1 MAATPFPQTLDG
13 SFSHFNIFNDG
24 GAPRNTP
31 PPANPGLPG
40 GPCNFVDLSHGPNG
54 PKCGCRRFWGRQV
67 AGAGV
72 HAPDQA
78 GWCMCSHH
86 ACFHEDGHNTQA
98 AMAPPVPVIDNMPGQ
113 ENEKPRSNRAPLS
126 PVQDFTSFQMP
137 SSLTGAAMDFAALNF
152 DSFASNMGL
161 GTLPPPPTNP
171 SVPAHDNDSMPDTLS
186 WRNVP
191 STQGCPTPLP
201 PIPSQCLIPDS
212 QSASTTAS
220 SQMRYLRPFHGVG
233 LNTLSSVTPAKEVA
247 QAGKGK
253 GKGKGAAVTPG
264 VNSDGQN
271 YDESTAVSSGAAT
284 PTPGP
289 SKTKVT
295 TSVESDPAPS
305 PKDDA
310 LRSLSDAVEDHSQR
324 LDKLET
330 GSIYNTAHEECSD
343 KHDMTDLRVTELE
356 TRMDDAERRLD
367 DTASTASIRRITQ
380 RDDDATVSDVSLS
393 SNATARA
400 AERAALTS
408 QLEFLQARINQL
420 EASTLPS
427 YTSPWEVEVVFLPFP
442 VRGIWLD
449 AQDFK
454 IPPLSGGREW
464 TPGPNTNSRA
474 TPEPQGLASYDEWVG
489 QGTGW
494 LLPRAC
500 APGKL
505 IDQRLKSRGFIKTVQ
520 VRGGDARSVQLAIGN
535 AFQDILRMSSHPIS
549 PKSPYAS
556 DTRVHRFFGLQ
567 QSWVPLRKVHKD
579 SRLRFLSPPELL
591 TPALW
596 TATFLMD
603 SVVMKATGMYRLYIT
618 QPAAY
623 LQDNQSLSFNG
634 ASPGWTWQK
643 LRELDRVYSDSQTSN
658 SSFEVPEADALEEY
672 WAFHARFDDP
682 PSVRQSVMSVHQAHE
697 KAANMSRT
705 TDGSTEQFFT
715 VPSHPNSSMMSP
727 GMARGQ
733 SPFSQRERQRSR
745 PPFVRTGS
753 MPPVSAPTIHSPARS
768 SRRMS
773 SFAMMPPVV
782 GPNYQRHTSPLVTG
796 RPSLRLSL
804 VSNAPAMAMITKHR
818 HRNTRSPSLR
828 LHNTPRWSNRSYS
841 RSPSMN
847 PMPFQHAHPEE
858 PIRGDRRTTPMA
870 YMTPYSNAPPEYPP
884 QQLHHSR
891 SYHVQGDDELMEFDD
906 ERGSSTDPYG
916 GESDGDVADEDD
928 PDVDVYEDEADM
940 LDDLES
946 GSDEHHHTPGHSQR
960 YRGQPQSSQPRGPED
975 IPWQGI
981 EDNNMSD
988 GENLDPL
995 GVDGEGDHADD
1006 RSDVSSQPSEYPS
1019 TQRAWRVPAG
1029 GDGREM
1035 TNALEDDEAPGG
1047 IAFTILEDPDG
1058 EESEPEAQ
1066 NLW

>member
-1 MAATPFPQTLDG
+1 MAATPFPPPLDG

-67 AGAGV
+67 AGAG
-72 HAPDQA
+72 ANATDQA

-86 ACFHEDGHNTQA
+86 ACFHDDGHNTQV
-98 AMAPPVPVIDNMPGQ
+98 AMAPPAPVVDNIPGQ

-126 PVQDFTSFQMP
+126 PVQDFASFQMP
-137 SSLTGAAMDFAALNF
+137 SSLAGAAMDFAALNF
-152 DSFASNMGL
+152 DSFASNRGFSAPA
-161 GTLPPPPTNP
+161 PPAIP

-186 WRNVP
+186 WRNVL

-220 SQMRYLRPFHGVG
+220 SQMRYLRPFGGVG
-233 LNTLSSVTPAKEVA
+233 LNTLSSVTPAKEAA
-247 QAGKGK
+247 QVGKGTD
-253 GKGKGAAVTPG
+253 ATPEAN
-264 VNSDGQN
+264 VDGQN
-271 YDESTAVSSGAAT
+271 QDDAITIPSGVTT

-289 SKTKVT
+289 SQVKDT
-295 TSVESDPAPS
+295 APGVSNSALS
-305 PKDDA
+305 PDNHA
-310 LRSLSDAVEDHSQR
+310 LQNLSEAVEDHSQR
-324 LDKLET
+324 LDKLEN
-330 GSIYNTAHEECSD
+330 GSIYHTAHEDCSD

-356 TRMDDAERRLD
+356 TRMDDAERRLND
-367 DTASTASIRRITQ
+367 DTASTVSTRRITQ
-380 RDDDATVSDVSLS
+380 RDDDATVSDVSIS
-393 SNATARA
+393 SNATVRA

-408 QLEFLQARINQL
+408 HLEALQARVNKL

-427 YTSPWEVEVVFLPFP
+427 YTSPWEVEVVLLPFP
-442 VRGIWLD
+442 LKGIWLE

-454 IPPLSGGREW
+454 TPRLSGGRDEW

-474 TPEPQGLASYDEWVG
+474 TPEPRGLASYDDWVG

-500 APGKL
+500 APGRL
-505 IDQRLKSRGFIKTVQ
+505 IDQRLKSRGLIKKVQ

-535 AFQDILRMSSHPIS
+535 AFQDVLRMSPEPTS
-549 PKSPYAS
+549 PKSLYAS
-556 DTRVHRFFGLQ
+556 DLRVHRLFGLQ

-596 TATFLMD
+596 NATFLMD
-603 SVVMKATGMYRLYIT
+603 SVVMKATGMHRLYIT
-618 QPAAY
+618 HPEAY
-623 LQDNQSLSFNG
+623 LQDNQSQSFF
-634 ASPGWTWQK
+634 SSHPGWTWQK

-658 SSFEVPEADALEEY
+658 GSFEVPEADAMEEY
-672 WAFHARFDDP
+672 WAFNARLDDH
-682 PSVRQSVMSVHQAHE
+682 PSARQSITSIQQSHE
-697 KAANMSRT
+697 KAVSMSRT
-705 TDGSTEQFFT
+705 TDGSTEQYFT
-715 VPSHPNSSMMSP
+715 VPSHPTSSIMSP
-727 GMARGQ
+727 VTARGQ
-733 SPFSQRERQRSR
+733 SPFTQRERQRSR

-753 MPPVSAPTIHSPARS
+753 MPPVSAPIVHSLARS

-773 SFAMMPPVV
+773 SFAIMPPGI
-782 GPNYQRHTSPLVTG
+782 GPSYQRHASPLVTG
-796 RPSLRLSL
+796 RPSPRLSI
-804 VSNAPAMAMITKHR
+804 VSNAPAVAMITKHR

-828 LHNTPRWSNRSYS
+828 LHNTPRWSNRSFS
-841 RSPSMN
+841 RSPSVN
-847 PMPFQHAHPEE
+847 PMPYQHAHPEE

-870 YMTPYSNAPPEYPP
+870 YMTPYSNAPPEYPN
-884 QQLHHSR
+884 QLLHPGR
-891 SYHVQGDDELMEFDD
+891 SYHVHGDDELMEFDD
-906 ERGSSTDPYG
+906 DHGSSTDPYG
-916 GESDGDVADEDD
+916 GESDGDMADEDD

-946 GSDEHHHTPGHSQR
+946 GSDGHHHPA
-960 YRGQPQSSQPRGPED
+960 GQSRRHREQNQSSQPRGPED

-988 GENLDPL
+988 GENLDPR
-995 GVDGEGDHADD
+995 DAEDDGDHADD

-1019 TQRAWRVPAG
+1019 TQRAWRVPDVG
-1029 GDGREM
+1029 EGREM
-1035 TNALEDDEAPGG
+1035 THALEDDAPGG
-1047 IAFTILEDPDG
+1047 IGFTIHEDPDG

>member
-1 MAATPFPQTLDG
+1 MAATPFPPPLDG

-54 PKCGCRRFWGRQV
+54 PRCGCRRFWGRQI
-67 AGAGV
+67 AGAGLN
-72 HAPDQA
+72 AADQA

-86 ACFHEDGHNTQA
+86 ACFHDDGHHTQVPA
-98 AMAPPVPVIDNMPGQ
+98 APAAPVMDNMPGQ

-126 PVQDFTSFQMP
+126 PVQDFASFQMP
-137 SSLTGAAMDFAALNF
+137 SSLAGAAMDFAALNF
-152 DSFASNMGL
+152 DSFASNMGFCA
-161 GTLPPPPTNP
+161 PPPPVKPPVPTND
-171 SVPAHDNDSMPDTLS
+171 HDSMPDTLS

-233 LNTLSSVTPAKEVA
+233 LNTLSSVPSAKEVA
-247 QAGKGK
+247 QAGKGTD
-253 GKGKGAAVTPG
+253 VTPET
-264 VNSDGQN
+264 NLDGQN
-271 YDESTAVSSGAAT
+271 CDDAITIPSGAAT

-289 SKTKVT
+289 SQVKTT
-295 TSVESDPAPS
+295 TPGASVSS
-305 PKDDA
+305 PDHRNDA
-310 LRSLSDAVEDHSQR
+310 LRNLSDTVEDHNQR

-330 GSIYNTAHEECSD
+330 GSIYYTAHEECSD
-343 KHDMTDLRVTELE
+343 KHDVTDLRVTELE
-356 TRMDDAERRLD
+356 TRMDDAERRLND
-367 DTASTASIRRITQ
+367 DTASLISTRRITQ
-380 RDDDATVSDVSLS
+380 RDDDATVSDVSFS
-393 SNATARA
+393 SNATVRA
-400 AERAALTS
+400 AERAALAS
-408 QLEFLQARINQL
+408 QLEVLQARVHQL
-420 EASTLPS
+420 EASALPS
-427 YTSPWEVEVVFLPFP
+427 YTSPWELEVVFLPFP
-442 VRGIWLD
+442 LKGIWLE

-454 IPPLSGGREW
+454 NSRSSGGRDEW

-494 LLPRAC
+494 MLPRAC
-500 APGKL
+500 APGRL
-505 IDQRLKSRGFIKTVQ
+505 IDQRLKSRGLIKKVQ
-520 VRGGDARSVQLAIGN
+520 VRGADARSVQIAIGN
-535 AFQDILRMSSHPIS
+535 AFQDILRMSSHPAS
-549 PKSPYAS
+549 PKSPCGS

-591 TPALW
+591 TPTLW
-596 TATFLMD
+596 TAMFLMD
-603 SVVMKATGMYRLYIT
+603 SVVMKATGMHRLYIT
-618 QPAAY
+618 QPEAY
-623 LQDNQSLSFNG
+623 LQDNHSLNFLG
-634 ASPGWTWQK
+634 ANPGWTWQK

-658 SSFEVPEADALEEY
+658 GSFEVPEADALEEY
-672 WAFHARFDDP
+672 WAFNARLDDP
-682 PSVRQSVMSVHQAHE
+682 PSARQSVMSLQQSHE
-697 KAANMSRT
+697 KAVNMSRT

-715 VPSHPNSSMMSP
+715 VPSHPSTSMMSP
-727 GMARGQ
+727 MMARGQ
-733 SPFSQRERQRSR
+733 SPLTQRERQRSR

-773 SFAMMPPVV
+773 SFAIMPTVA
-782 GPNYQRHTSPLVTG
+782 GPGYQRHPSPLVTG
-796 RPSLRLSL
+796 RPSPRLSL
-804 VSNAPAMAMITKHR
+804 VSNAPAVAMVTKHR

-841 RSPSMN
+841 RSPSVN
-847 PMPFQHAHPEE
+847 PMPFQHGLPEQ
-858 PIRGDRRTTPMA
+858 PIRGDRRPTPMA
-870 YMTPYSNAPPEYPP
+870 YMTPYSNAPPEFPP
-884 QQLHHSR
+884 QGLHPSR
-891 SYHVQGDDELMEFDD
+891 SYHAHGDDGMMDFDD
-906 ERGSSTDPYG
+906 DRGSSTDPYG
-916 GESDGDVADEDD
+916 EESDGDMPDEDD

-946 GSDEHHHTPGHSQR
+946 GSDGHHHPSGQSQHHR
-960 YRGQPQSSQPRGPED
+960 AQNQSSQPQGAED
-975 IPWQGI
+975 IPWPGI
-981 EDNNMSD
+981 EDNMSD

-995 GVDGEGDHADD
+995 DVASDGDHDDD

-1029 GDGREM
+1029 GDGRE
-1035 TNALEDDEAPGG
+1035 TTRALEDDDVPAGVN
-1047 IAFTILEDPDG
+1047 FTIHEDPDG

-1066 NLW
+1066 NIW

>member
-1 MAATPFPQTLDG
+1 
-13 SFSHFNIFNDG
+13 
-24 GAPRNTP
+24 
-31 PPANPGLPG
+31 
-40 GPCNFVDLSHGPNG
+40 
-54 PKCGCRRFWGRQV
+54 
-67 AGAGV
+67 
-72 HAPDQA
+72 
-78 GWCMCSHH
+78 
-86 ACFHEDGHNTQA
+86 
-98 AMAPPVPVIDNMPGQ
+98 MAPPVPVMDNMPGQ

-126 PVQDFTSFQMP
+126 PVQDFASFQMP
-137 SSLTGAAMDFAALNF
+137 SSLAGAAMDFAALNF
-152 DSFASNMGL
+152 DSFASNMAL
-161 GTLPPPPTNP
+161 CAPPPPNNA
-171 SVPAHDNDSMPDTLS
+171 SVPAQDNDSMPDTLS

-212 QSASTTAS
+212 QSASTTVS

-233 LNTLSSVTPAKEVA
+233 LNTLSSVTQAKGIT
-247 QAGKGK
+247 QAEKGTDATT
-253 GKGKGAAVTPG
+253 GI
-264 VNSDGQN
+264 NSGDQN
-271 YDESTAVSSGAAT
+271 YDDTVTVPSGAAT
-284 PTPGP
+284 PTPGT

-295 TSVESDPAPS
+295 SLEVANSAPS
-305 PKDDA
+305 PNNDS
-310 LRSLSDAVEDHSQR
+310 LRNLSDAVEDHSQR

-330 GSIYNTAHEECSD
+330 GSIYITAHEECSD

-356 TRMDDAERRLD
+356 TRMDDAERRLND
-367 DTASTASIRRITQ
+367 ETASVASTRRITQ
-380 RDDDATVSDVSLS
+380 RDDDATFSDVSLS
-393 SNATARA
+393 SIATVRA
-400 AERAALTS
+400 AERAALSS
-408 QLEFLQARINQL
+408 QLEVLQARINQL
-420 EASTLPS
+420 ESSTLPS
-427 YTSPWEVEVVFLPFP
+427 YTSPWELEVVFLPFP
-442 VRGIWLD
+442 VKGIWLD

-454 IPPLSGGREW
+454 TPRSSGGRDEW

-500 APGKL
+500 APGRL
-505 IDQRLKSRGFIKTVQ
+505 IDQRLKSRGLIKTVQ

-535 AFQDILRMSSHPIS
+535 AFQDILRVRSHAAS
-549 PKSPYAS
+549 PRFPYAS

-591 TPALW
+591 TPTLW

-603 SVVMKATGMYRLYIT
+603 SVVMKATGIHRLYIT
-618 QPAAY
+618 QPEAY
-623 LQDNQSLSFNG
+623 LQDNQSPSFLG
-634 ASPGWTWQK
+634 ANPSWTWQK
-643 LRELDRVYSDSQTSN
+643 LRELDRVYSDSQRSN
-658 SSFEVPEADALEEY
+658 ATFEVPEADALEEY
-672 WAFHARFDDP
+672 WAFNARFDDP
-682 PSVRQSVMSVHQAHE
+682 PSARQSIMSVQQSHE
-697 KAANMSRT
+697 KAVNMSRT

-715 VPSHPNSSMMSP
+715 VPSHPTTSMMSP
-727 GMARGQ
+727 VMARGQ

-745 PPFVRTGS
+745 PPLVRTGS

-773 SFAMMPPVV
+773 SFAIMPPVG
-782 GPNYQRHTSPLVTG
+782 GPSYQRHSSPLVTG
-796 RPSLRLSL
+796 RPSPRLSL

-841 RSPSMN
+841 RSPSVN
-847 PMPFQHAHPEE
+847 PLPLQHAHPEE

-884 QQLHHSR
+884 QRLHHSR
-891 SYHVQGDDELMEFDD
+891 SYHVQGDDELMDFEDD
-906 ERGSSTDPYG
+906 RGSSTDPYG
-916 GESDGDVADEDD
+916 EESDGDVADDDD

-946 GSDEHHHTPGHSQR
+946 GSDEHHYHAGQSQR
-960 YRGQPQSSQPRGPED
+960 HQGQNQSSQPRGPED

-988 GENLDPL
+988 GENLDPRD
-995 GVDGEGDHADD
+995 VDGDGDQADD

-1019 TQRAWRVPAG
+1019 TQRAWRVPAA

-1035 TNALEDDEAPGG
+1035 TNALEDEAPGG
-1047 IAFTILEDPDG
+1047 IAFTIHEDPDG